1 MGTTTSPPVLIASFT
16 NDRLGLCAN
25 VRELTDSDEYEL
37 LVMDAFSGEI
47 VIKRTFPNGDQAV
60 EAAKAIT
67 GIVPS

>member
-1 MGTTTSPPVLIASFT
+1 MSTAIDPPVLVASFT
-16 NDRLGLCAN
+16 NDRLGLSAN
-25 VRELTDSDEYEL
+25 VREVSDLDEHEL

-47 VIKRTFPNGDQAV
+47 VIKRTFANKNQAV